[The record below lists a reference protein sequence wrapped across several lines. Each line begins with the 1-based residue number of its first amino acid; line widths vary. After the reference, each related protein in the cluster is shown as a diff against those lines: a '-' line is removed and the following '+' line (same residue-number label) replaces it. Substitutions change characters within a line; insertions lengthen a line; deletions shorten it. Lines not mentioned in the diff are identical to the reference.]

1 MTDNQ
6 SDQVPTDIIQQKRSL
21 QSVQSKT
28 YTQTF
33 KERDVVH
40 IKPDTPFDEN
50 SKKLKFH
57 IKPQVDRAFNPTD
70 MYLRIPI
77 KLALAGSPANTQ
89 MAPLPERV
97 GYHVVSNSPA
107 ELTSGFTVHARFRNP
122 AHVHLIKKV
131 QILPNRQN
139 DIEIQDEEKTQLC
152 EWMRYALQNTR
163 VEKEHVENGLD
174 NGAYR
179 GLFECETPYTVA
191 LETYTQEWKQE
202 QRDMQEAQLLFKGGI
217 YHEFKIKLPGVW
229 NETDVFL
236 PSMFEFL
243 VKIDLAS
250 DAECLLSQI
259 WKHGSSNP
267 KHAEQV
273 RADATYDVVYKLD
286 TANTELIVEYVEMED
301 ADKEN
306 FKGTFFSMT
315 DVQMEGYHG
324 MNFVKSLPFK
334 KNNGEKLV
342 LKQDFDV
349 IQGAV
354 PSKFFLGLMKE
365 QAFTGE
371 GLTQAEPRFAF
382 EPFNVSK
389 IDVKLGGQSIF
400 NEQPLDWTTSP
411 SNNIKMFRYLSDCTR
426 REFEYDERTNPFCRD
441 PKSMAN
447 KWFTYI
453 DLHKEAGTS
462 FADVTPRLNTDIS
475 FELTFAGSLPN
486 NKAGNNNY
494 KICLVMIYTNMPFST
509 LKDGVANRWEPIQTF
524 APPIVKRER
533 NTLAIRDGLR

>member
-6 SDQVPTDIIQQKRSL
+6 SDQVPTDIVQQKRSL
-21 QSVQSKT
+21 QSIQPKT

-40 IKPDTPFDEN
+40 IKPDTPFAED
-50 SKKLKFH
+50 SRKLKFH
-57 IKPQVDRAFNPTD
+57 IKPQVDRAFNPSD
-70 MYLRIPI
+70 MYLRLPI
-77 KLALAGSPANTQ
+77 KLVVADTSKTQ
-89 MAPLPERV
+89 LAPLPERV
-97 GYHVVSNSPA
+97 GYKVVSGSAA
-107 ELTSGFTVHARFRNP
+107 EIDTGYTTHARFRNP

-163 VEKEHVENGLD
+163 VEKEHVENSLD

-191 LETYTQEWKQE
+191 LETYNQEWKQE

-217 YHEFKIKLPGVW
+217 YHEFKIKIPGVW

-250 DAECLLSQI
+250 DAECLLSDA
-259 WKHGSSNP
+259 WKHESGS
-267 KHAEQV
+267 KHTKEDPHSSQ
-273 RADATYDVVYKLD
+273 YDVVYRLD
-286 TANTELIVEYVEMED
+286 VANTELIVEYVEMED

-324 MNFVKSLPFK
+324 MSFVKSLPFK
-334 KNNGEKLV
+334 KNHGDKLV

-365 QAFTGE
+365 KAFTGE
-371 GLTQAEPRFAF
+371 GLTQGEPRFAF
-382 EPFNVSK
+382 QPFNVSK

-426 REFEYDERTNPFCRD
+426 REFEYDERTNPFCKD
-441 PKSMAN
+441 PKSMHE

-462 FADVTPRLNTDIS
+462 FADVTPRLNTNIS
-475 FELTFAGSLPN
+475 FELTFAGSAPSDNIL
-486 NKAGNNNY
+486 
-494 KICLVMIYTNMPFST
+494 LVMIYTNMPFST

-524 APPIVKRER
+524 APPIIKRER